1 VTDILQETAMRRVL
15 LMSAFA
21 LGTVALMSAQ
31 TSTPKPAPKPAAP
44 ATAAPKAAAPKAA
57 PAPSRLLNPA
67 SLTAKAPDN
76 FKVKFDTT
84 KGVIMLEL
92 HREWAP
98 KGIDRFYNMT
108 RNGFFSGA
116 RFFRV
121 IPNFM
126 AQFGISGDP
135 AVNAAWDK
143 ARLADDPPNG
153 KSNVRGMV
161 SYGTTGQP
169 NSRGTQLFI
178 NYKDNSYL
186 DKQGF
191 VPIGEVVEGMEVA
204 DMLNAEYGAAPQ
216 NEQGNLVSQGNK
228 LMQTK
233 YPKLDYIKTA
243 TVEK

>member
-1 VTDILQETAMRRVL
+1 MN
-15 LMSAFA
+15 
-21 LGTVALMSAQ
+21 
-31 TSTPKPAPKPAAP
+31 PAA
-44 ATAAPKAAAPKAA
+44 
-57 PAPSRLLNPA
+57 
-67 SLTAKAPDN
+67 LTAKAPDT

-84 KGVIMLEL
+84 KGAVVLEL

-98 KGIDRFYNMT
+98 KGVDRFYNLT
-108 RNGFFSGA
+108 RNGFFSGV

-135 AVNAAWDK
+135 AVNEAWEK
-143 ARLADDPPNG
+143 ARLTDDPANG
-153 KSNVRGMV
+153 KSNTRGMLT
-161 SYGTTGQP
+161 YGTTGQP

-191 VPIGEVVEGMEVA
+191 VPIGEVVEGMDVV
-204 DMLNAEYGAAPQ
+204 DMLNSEYGAGPQ
-216 NEQGNLVSQGNK
+216 NQQSRIVAEGNK
-228 LMQTK
+228 FLQANF
-233 YPKLDYIKTA
+233 PKLDYIKTA